1 MKVITILE
9 PGKVEITE
17 KEMPEVK
24 EGEALLKILYGGI
37 CGSDLGTYRGTFAY
51 ASYPRIPGHEF
62 SAQIVEIGENDRGL
76 KPGMIVTCNP
86 YFNCQKCYS
95 CERGLV
101 NCCES
106 NETMGAQRDGAF
118 SEYITMPIE
127 RIYDGMGLN
136 PRQLALIEP
145 FCISY
150 HGVSRADIKKG
161 DKVLVIGAG
170 TIGVLAAVAAKA
182 KGGEVYIA
190 DIAEE
195 KLQYA
200 YKTFGFA
207 GMIKNDSEESLANS
221 VSQITGEHHGFDVC
235 IEAVGLPSTFQNCM
249 DAAAYGGRI
258 VLIGVGK
265 KNLDFNFTLIQKKEL
280 SIFGSRNALKADFQ
294 ELIEL
299 VKGGEIDLEKIVMN
313 PGSADAE
320 KKSEYELEEAAAAFE
335 EFHRYGGSKLK
346 VLIHFSD
353 PSEITEERH

>member
-1 MKVITILE
+1 MRTIIISE
-9 PGKVEITE
+9 PGKVAVTE
-17 KEMPEVK
+17 NEMPKVK
-24 EGEALLKILYGGI
+24 EGEALLKLLYGGI

-127 RIYDGMGLN
+127 RIYDGKGLN
-136 PRQLALIEP
+136 PKQLALIEP

-150 HGVSRADIKKG
+150 HGVSRADVKKG

-170 TIGVLAAVAAKA
+170 TIGVLAAIAAKA
-182 KGGEVYIA
+182 KGGEVYIV
-190 DIAEE
+190 DVAEE

-200 YKTFGFA
+200 YETFGLA
-207 GMIKNDSEESLANS
+207 GMIKNDSEEEFMNR
-221 VSQITGEHHGFDVC
+221 VNEITGEHHGFDVC
-235 IEAVGLPSTFQNCM
+235 IEAVGLPSTFQNCI

-280 SIFGSRNALKADFQ
+280 NIFGSRNASKADFT
-294 ELIEL
+294 ELIDL
-299 VKGGEIDLEKIVMN
+299 VKNGEIDLEKIVMN
-313 PGSADAE
+313 PDSTDVK
-320 KKSEYELEEAAAAFE
+320 KKSEYELDEADRAFE
-335 EFHRYGGSKLK
+335 EFSKYGGSKLK

-353 PSEITEERH
+353 PS

>member
-1 MKVITILE
+1 MRTIIISE
-9 PGKVEITE
+9 PGKVAVTE
-17 KEMPEVK
+17 NEMPKVK
-24 EGEALLKILYGGI
+24 EGEALLKLLYGGI

-127 RIYDGMGLN
+127 RIYDGKGLN
-136 PRQLALIEP
+136 PKQLALIEP

-150 HGVSRADIKKG
+150 HGVSRADVKKG

-170 TIGVLAAVAAKA
+170 TIGVLAAIAAKA
-182 KGGEVYIA
+182 KGGEVYIV
-190 DIAEE
+190 DVAEE

-200 YKTFGFA
+200 YETFGLA
-207 GMIKNDSEESLANS
+207 GMIKNDSKEEFMNR
-221 VSQITGEHHGFDVC
+221 VNEITGEHHGFDVC
-235 IEAVGLPSTFQNCM
+235 IEAVGLPSTFQNCI

-280 SIFGSRNALKADFQ
+280 NIFGSRNALKADFT
-294 ELIEL
+294 ELIDL
-299 VKGGEIDLEKIVMN
+299 VNSGEIDLEKIVMN
-313 PGSADAE
+313 QDSTDVK
-320 KKSEYELEEAAAAFE
+320 KKSEYELDEADRAFE
-335 EFHRYGGSKLK
+335 EFSKYGGSKLK

-353 PSEITEERH
+353 PS

>member
-1 MKVITILE
+1 MRTIIISE
-9 PGKVEITE
+9 PGKVAVTE
-17 KEMPEVK
+17 NEMSKVK
-24 EGEALLKILYGGI
+24 EGEALIKLLYGGI

-127 RIYDGMGLN
+127 RIYDGKGLN
-136 PRQLALIEP
+136 PKQLALIEP

-150 HGVSRADIKKG
+150 HGVSRADVKKG

-170 TIGVLAAVAAKA
+170 TIGVLAAIAAKA
-182 KGGEVYIA
+182 KGGEVYIV
-190 DIAEE
+190 DVAEE

-200 YKTFGFA
+200 YETFGLA
-207 GMIKNDSEESLANS
+207 GMIKNDSEEEFMNR
-221 VSQITGEHHGFDVC
+221 VNEITGEHHGFDVC
-235 IEAVGLPSTFQNCM
+235 IEAVGLPSTFQNCI

-280 SIFGSRNALKADFQ
+280 NIFGSRNALKADFT
-294 ELIEL
+294 ELIDL
-299 VKGGEIDLEKIVMN
+299 VKSGEIDLEKIVMN
-313 PGSADAE
+313 PDSTDVK
-320 KKSEYELEEAAAAFE
+320 KKSEYELDEADRAFE
-335 EFHRYGGSKLK
+335 EFSKYGGSKLN

-353 PSEITEERH
+353 PS